1 MFKSTSSAVWLGRQK
16 ERKVLELCKGHLDR
30 VVKTVAG
37 MRKTVYAFCD
47 LDASK
52 VNGAFEEVFKD
63 EREADKLKREI
74 LDELSKGMFH
84 PINREE
90 IIRLILTAEDVA
102 DNAKAASRKLNLI
115 PPKKISMRLRS
126 NLKEFSDN
134 LLKIANL
141 TGDVFKALKKP
152 SETLARAQA
161 VEEMEEKIDDFL
173 AEVMLPEVLA
183 FCNRL
188 RNVCIP
194 LMLMETIENMENVAD
209 RCEDVA
215 DIMRWIAISS
225 A

>member
-1 MFKSTSSAVWLGRQK
+1 VWLGRQK
-16 ERKVLELCKGHLDR
+16 ERKVLELCKEHLDR
-30 VVKTVAG
+30 VVKTVTG

-52 VNGAFEEVFKD
+52 VNGAFKEVFKD
-63 EREADKLKREI
+63 EREADELKREI
-74 LDELSKGMFH
+74 LDELSKGIFH

-115 PPKKISMRLRS
+115 PPKKISMHLRS
-126 NLKEFSDN
+126 KLKEFSDN

-141 TGDVFKALKKP
+141 TGDVFKALIKKP

-173 AEVMLPEVLA
+173 AEVMLPAVLV

-188 RNVCIP
+188 RNVWIP